1 MVITVLMNQSMM
13 IEGKV
18 RESIYIVQ
26 NTCRRHEAHQ
36 YDRTASSETTHSK
49 SSSVGRTESQKLIR
63 LAARNILAAPRSS
76 SSSERATNHKR
87 AFGSG

>member
-36 YDRTASSETTHSK
+36 YDRTASSEEHALKIVVTRSN
-49 SSSVGRTESQKLIR
+49 G
-63 LAARNILAAPRSS
+63 AAK
-76 SSSERATNHKR
+76 TK
-87 AFGSG
+87 